1 MAFIYIIQLQI
12 PVITFKD
19 IVQFTVKSMISVKKF
34 MAFYLPMFL
43 SPRITGFYVNHW
55 SVGNSGPFMGCC
67 IFLFSPY
74 QPLRQLY
81 GLLS

>member
-43 SPRITGFYVNHW
+43 SPRITGFYVNH
-55 SVGNSGPFMGCC
+55 
-67 IFLFSPY
+67 
-74 QPLRQLY
+74 
-81 GLLS
+81 